1 MASRRALI
9 GLVVALLAATGGME
23 WWRARQEARVGA
35 ELAAQAQP
43 GDIQLLSSTSC
54 SPRLPARWLRHHWLA
69 PLASATTTARPAS
82 ARQGTWPGAV
92 LTARP

>member
-1 MASRRALI
+1 MKHSLNGTCWSVIQRRAAVQYTQ
-9 GLVVALLAATGGME
+9 VVDDNIWMSPG
-23 WWRARQEARVGA
+23 RASA
-35 ELAAQAQP
+35 
-43 GDIQLLSSTSC
+43 TSC

-82 ARQGTWPGAV
+82 ARQGTWPGAA